1 MAGEVEVEVAR
12 KQRLKLQTDEGSLGD
27 NGTVLLLDGE
37 EMLMGTTVGENDRLT
52 AQGTDLRSANIED
65 ITMPGKIGEGDVIPQ
80 PSAHIP
86 SGHRQYI
93 EVSHN
98 AGIPDR
104 SHPVP
109 WQCR

>member
-65 ITMPGKIGEGDVIPQ
+65 ITMPGKIGRVMSF
-80 PSAHIP
+80 PSAISPYPKRAP
-86 SGHRQYI
+86 SIYR
-93 EVSHN
+93 
-98 AGIPDR
+98 GI
-104 SHPVP
+104 S
-109 WQCR
+109 